1 MIYPKIYD
9 LPEGGWEGWHTDD
22 KGEEH
27 DAEEDGHEERQHG
40 AGALTLPRHGHV
52 GGGGTGIVAHTAAV
66 LVLLQINNI
75 IFHFNSIII
84 LQYKVMKY
92 IIKTGTSVKKAFN
105 LMSPMGVVFCE
116 F

>member
-1 MIYPKIYD
+1 MDAKLGRTGDLPEGEITDDLPDSKIYD

-66 LVLLQINNI
+66 IVLLQINNI

-84 LQYKVMKY
+84 LQYKVMKC
-92 IIKTGTSVKKAFN
+92 II
-105 LMSPMGVVFCE
+105 
-116 F
+116 